1 MNRIQTKMSEVDRTF
16 NVKFNSNSNFK
27 VKLDK
32 TSSSSSIPVQFE
44 KSQSSFNTLIDKS
57 DNSIDAKSDLNN
69 KPEEDTWYDEVIF
82 YDGGGVDGYG
92 Y

>member
-1 MNRIQTKMSEVDRTF
+1 MSEVDRTF
-16 NVKFNSNSNFK
+16 NVKFNSNLNFK

-32 TSSSSSIPVQFE
+32 TSSSVPVQFE
-44 KSQSSFNTLIDKS
+44 KSQSSFNIPIDKS

>member
-32 TSSSSSIPVQFE
+32 MSSSSSVPVQFE
-44 KSQSSFNTLIDKS
+44 KSQSSFSTSIDKS

>member
-1 MNRIQTKMSEVDRTF
+1 MNRIQTKISEVDRTF

-27 VKLDK
+27 VTLDK
-32 TSSSSSIPVQFE
+32 TSSSVPVQFE
-44 KSQSSFNTLIDKS
+44 KSQSSFNTPIDKS

-69 KPEEDTWYDEVIF
+69 KPEEDTWYDEIIF